1 MASRV
6 GIMLGDISMHDFEVG
21 HSGPSFVYLVTDQPD
36 ALYKRSAAA
45 GAEIVHPLVDRDN
58 YESRES
64 SVKDPEGNIWSF
76 GTYSG

>member
-36 ALYKRSAAA
+36 ALYKRSTAA